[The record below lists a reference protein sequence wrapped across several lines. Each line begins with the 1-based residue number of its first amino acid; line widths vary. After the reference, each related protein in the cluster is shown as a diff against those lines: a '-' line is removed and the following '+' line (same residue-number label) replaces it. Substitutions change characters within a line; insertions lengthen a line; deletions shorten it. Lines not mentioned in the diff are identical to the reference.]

1 MNMDPQLKP
10 DMGLVDQDFVAQL
23 IEAIGVD
30 DYCALIGS
38 LTQDV
43 EAQVLSLDALA
54 DAPDPQAMK
63 QTAHRLAGLLSQ
75 FGAFEVARVAERMF
89 EAGSSDEVGH
99 LAATMSK
106 LCRASMA
113 AIAEIKVV

>member
-1 MNMDPQLKP
+1 MKSGPQLKP

-23 IEAIGVD
+23 VDAIGVD
-30 DYCALIGS
+30 DYCALIES

-43 EAQVLSLDALA
+43 EAQVLSLEAGA
-54 DAPDPQAMK
+54 DAQDSEALKQA
-63 QTAHRLAGLLSQ
+63 AHRLAGLLSQ

-89 EAGSSDEVGH
+89 EAETSNEAGD

-113 AIAEIKVV
+113 AIAEIKVA